1 MKLQLKSHENKNPS
15 LEFISTHCGSFYVE
29 WKFLATVTGIM
40 FQFASQEEMIIFFVD
55 CEFSLFLQT
64 FMQFNRKNL
73 RRTFSSKMFLFNDMH
88 NWVKY
93 LWIQTVG
100 EGHCILQEWSMV
112 KNVSCVS
119 CAAWNVFP
127 INSLLS

>member
-1 MKLQLKSHENKNPS
+1 
-15 LEFISTHCGSFYVE
+15 
-29 WKFLATVTGIM
+29 M

-93 LWIQTVG
+93 FWIKIVMG
-100 EGHCILQEWSMV
+100 LKEGHCPPFNQH
-112 KNVSCVS
+112 
-119 CAAWNVFP
+119 P
-127 INSLLS
+127 D